1 MKQIITRTQA
11 IAIIN
16 QVKQKIKEVNIFMEV
31 KPNDPLLKKDNLFLE
46 KELLKFMNEESFAGV
61 VDDPVD
67 IKT

>member
-16 QVKQKIKEVNIFMEV
+16 QANQRIQPINMFLEV
-31 KPNDPLLKKDNLFLE
+31 KENDPLKKKDNVYLE
-46 KELLKFMNEESFAGV
+46 KQLLNFMDEDNFAGV

-67 IKT
+67 IK